1 MNSHEKNVENLID
14 LINSD
19 DDLAKKLEKCQTQE
33 EFYQLLQQK
42 IPNLTSEEF
51 HEISDEIEKICNS
64 KELTEKELESVS
76 GGISNS
82 VLISIFALFRL
93 KRIRNQH

>member
-1 MNSHEKNVENLID
+1 MKKNVENLID

-51 HEISDEIEKICNS
+51 H
-64 KELTEKELESVS
+64 
-76 GGISNS
+76 
-82 VLISIFALFRL
+82 
-93 KRIRNQH
+93 